1 MGRALAEALGLPG
14 RGRSLI
20 EGNGLVVT
28 WCVGHLVEAL
38 NPEGYDPA
46 WKAWRWDRLPIF
58 PAPFRYS
65 PIAQT
70 QEQFDVVA
78 KLLNRADITEV
89 VNATDA
95 GREGELIFDLV
106 YRLAGCN

>member
-38 NPEGYDPA
+38 APEGYDPA

-58 PAPFRYS
+58 PEPFRYA

-70 QEQFDVVA
+70 QDQFQVVA
-78 KLLNRADITEV
+78 RLLNREDVTEV

-106 YRLAGCN
+106 YRLAG